1 MGKYNLIFKKN
12 WFAKSIFGTVGIFVT
27 LDQLAR
33 YQYNIPEIRDPNLT
47 MWPWWL
53 EKVNEKSGLSYKVGF
68 PTRSLGFVCSYVLWE
83 L

>member
-12 WFAKSIFGTVGIFVT
+12 WFARSIFGTVGVIVV
-27 LDQLAR
+27 LDQLAK

-53 EKVNEKSGLSYKVGF
+53 EKVAAKRLEMDQGDYATDKAGKNA
-68 PTRSLGFVCSYVLWE
+68 
-83 L
+83 

>member
-12 WFAKSIFGTVGIFVT
+12 WFAKSIFGTVGIMVV

-47 MWPWWL
+47 QWSWWL
-53 EKVNEKSGLSYKVGF
+53 DKVAAKRLEMGQGDYSTDKTGKNA
-68 PTRSLGFVCSYVLWE
+68 
-83 L
+83 

>member
-12 WFAKSIFGTVGIFVT
+12 WFAKSIFGTVGIFVV

-33 YQYNIPEIRDPNLT
+33 YQYNIPEFRDPNLT

-53 EKVNEKSGLSYKVGF
+53 EKVAAKRYAKMGATDGEDTCVE
-68 PTRSLGFVCSYVLWE
+68 C
-83 L
+83 